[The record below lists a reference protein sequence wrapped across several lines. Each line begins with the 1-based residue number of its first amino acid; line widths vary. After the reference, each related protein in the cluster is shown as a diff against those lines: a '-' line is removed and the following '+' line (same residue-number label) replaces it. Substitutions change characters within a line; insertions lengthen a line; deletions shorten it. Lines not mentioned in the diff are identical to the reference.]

1 MKILYLNSFRK
12 GLATNSSS
20 THSVIYQN
28 RNDVLEDL
36 NAFDSYYKRFDR
48 IIAATKEAKLKYIM
62 ANIIYYDDLVKLL
75 EVKYPEIKQ
84 YYPLIKEHIEN
95 EDYELFY
102 NGDRGLLYKYD
113 NLMFSYDYLCN
124 IIDNDDICIVAGSD
138 ETDFF
143 YDTIKDHEKTTFNS
157 YSFFYKTKKENDDYG
172 LIKNGNYY
180 IGYDTW
186 NFGKVRFCVT
196 KDNKPIPK
204 SPELIDLLIT
214 KKCAHNCKF
223 CYNDST
229 SNGREA
235 DLNNLKNI
243 INSLN
248 IRTELS
254 IGGGNILTYS
264 KLKRLFKYIKDNGHI
279 INITINADDL
289 DEVIKKKKIIDKY
302 VDGIGISVLNE
313 EKHIDNFIRISKIF
327 RDKFI
332 SCHLIP
338 ELLGFDKT
346 KNIIGNIKKELAKL
360 SDDNNI
366 FIKHSI
372 LFLGFKNSGRAQ
384 DIVPYT
390 FSNEELK
397 ELFNIGYYYSV
408 DTSFMN
414 KYKSY
419 IDDNYDSIT
428 FTGKEGE
435 YSMFID
441 GVENKAY
448 ISSYDLSN
456 PYDIPVLYNYTDN
469 NIEAIFSKI
478 RESINLESFKEKK
491 YYE

>member
-36 NAFDSYYKRFDR
+36 NAFNSYYKRFDR
-48 IIAATKEAKLKYIM
+48 IIAATREAKLKYIM
-62 ANIIYYDDLVKLL
+62 ANILYCDDLVKLL
-75 EVKYPEIKQ
+75 EVRYPEIKQ
-84 YYPLIKEHIEN
+84 YYPLIKERIEN

-102 NGDRGLLYKYD
+102 NGDRGLLYMYD
-113 NLMFSYDYLCN
+113 NLIFSYDYLCN
-124 IIDNDDICIVAGSD
+124 VIDNDDICIVAGSD

-143 YDTIKDHEKTTFNS
+143 YDTIKDHEKTTFKS
-157 YSFFYKTKKENDDYG
+157 YSFLYNTKKEADDYG

-180 IGYDTW
+180 IGYDIF
-186 NFGKVRFCVT
+186 NFSKARFCVT

-214 KKCAHNCKF
+214 KKCTHNCKF
-223 CYNDST
+223 CYNNST
-229 SNGREA
+229 NNGREA
-235 DLNNLKNI
+235 DFERLKYI
-243 INSLN
+243 INFLD
-248 IRTELS
+248 IRTEFS
-254 IGGGNILTYS
+254 IGGGNVLSYS
-264 KLKRLFKYIKDNGHI
+264 KLKSLFKYIKDKGHI

-289 DEVIKKKKIIDKY
+289 DDVIKNREIIDKY

-313 EKHIDNFIRISKIF
+313 EKHIDNFIRLSKIF
-327 RDKFI
+327 KDKFI

-346 KNIIGNIKKELAKL
+346 KSIIANVEKGISKL
-360 SDDNNI
+360 YNDNNI
-366 FIKHSI
+366 FIRHSI
-372 LFLGFKNSGRAQ
+372 LFLGFKNTGRAQ
-384 DIVPYT
+384 NIVPYT
-390 FSNEELK
+390 FSDEELK
-397 ELFNIGYYYSV
+397 ELFYIGHYYYSV

-419 IDDNYDSIT
+419 IDANYDNIT
-428 FTGKEGE
+428 FTGREGE

-456 PYDIPVLYNYTDN
+456 PYEISFEN
-469 NIEAIFSKI
+469 NIKTIFSKI
-478 RESINLESFKEKK
+478 RESISLETFKEKK

>member
-20 THSVIYQN
+20 THSVIYQD
-28 RNDVLEDL
+28 RNNVLEDL
-36 NAFDSYYKRFDR
+36 NAFKTSYERFDC
-48 IIAATKEAKLKYIM
+48 IIAATREAKIKYIM
-62 ANIIYYDDLVKLL
+62 ANIIYCDELVKLL

-84 YYPLIKEHIEN
+84 YYPLIKEYIEN
-95 EDYELFY
+95 EDYEHFC
-102 NGDRGLLYKYD
+102 NGDRGLLYTCD
-113 NLMFSYDYLCN
+113 NLIFSYDYLCN
-124 IIDNDDICIVAGSD
+124 IIDNDDICIVGGSD

-143 YDTIKDHEKTTFNS
+143 YDTISGHENITFTS
-157 YSFFYKTKKENDDYG
+157 YKLNYKTKNEKDNYG

-223 CYNDST
+223 CYNNST
-229 SNGREA
+229 INGREA
-235 DLNNLKNI
+235 DFEKLKYI
-243 INSLN
+243 INSLD

-264 KLKRLFKYIKDNGHI
+264 KLKKLFKYIKDKGHI

-289 DEVIKKKKIIDKY
+289 DDVIKNKEIIDKY

-313 EKHIDNFIRISKIF
+313 ENHIDNFIRISKFF

-346 KNIIGNIKKELAKL
+346 KNIIANVEKEISKL
-360 SDDNNI
+360 SYDYNI

-372 LFLGFKNSGRAQ
+372 LFLGFKNIGRAQ

-390 FSNEELK
+390 FSDEELK
-397 ELFNIGYYYSV
+397 ELFGIGYCYSV

-419 IDDNYDSIT
+419 IDNNYDNIT

-448 ISSYDLSN
+448 ISSYDLST
-456 PYDIPVLYNYTDN
+456 PYDISMLRN
-469 NIEAIFSKI
+469 NIESIFSNI